1 MGPDLRRVGGVIR
14 WLYYRIGKRLFD
26 MALAGLGLV
35 IFSIPLVWIAWAI
48 CRESGRPVFFRQT
61 RIGRWGENFLIMKF
75 RTMTPTG
82 EVLHLGER
90 LRATAMDELPQLF
103 HILKGQMSFVG
114 PRPLIPEELE
124 ELRQIPN
131 GDRRLS
137 VRPGLTGL
145 AQLYGTKVPALA
157 ERVKWDIEYVDRCS
171 LRLDLWI
178 LLKSVGV
185 TLKGAWERPGSKMD
199 KES

>member
-1 MGPDLRRVGGVIR
+1 MGLDLRRVGGVTR
-14 WLYYRIGKRLFD
+14 WLYRRIGKRLFD
-26 MALAGLGLV
+26 MALAAVGGV
-35 IFSIPLVWIAWAI
+35 AFSIPMAWIAWAI
-48 CRESGRPVFFRQT
+48 FRESGRPVFFRQT
-61 RIGRWGENFLIMKF
+61 RIGHRGKEFLIMKF
-75 RTMTPTG
+75 RTMTSTE
-82 EVLHLGER
+82 EVTHLGER

-124 ELRQIPN
+124 ELRQIPD

-171 LRLDLWI
+171 LGLDLWI
-178 LLKSVGV
+178 LLESVGV
-185 TLKGAWERPGSKMD
+185 TLKGAWERPGSKML